1 MEHVLLRCST
11 LLTGET
17 SESAQAC
24 GEAGTGCRSCNAQ
37 LTGETSES
45 LTHPVLSLTG
55 PAHPSGGAIDDN
67 GCSTRLTGEGSES
80 AHAGTIIV
88 GIDIVAVPGSREKAV
103 RVDHEGMCCSTRLTG
118 RAVRVPG
125 WRRLPFTGHRIPEPG
140 SPEKAV
146 RENAR

>member
-17 SESAQAC
+17 NESAQAC

-55 PAHPSGGAIDDN
+55 PAHPGGGAIDDN
-67 GCSTRLTGEGSES
+67 GCSTLLTGESSERL
-80 AHAGTIIV
+80 AHESPDRQGRL
-88 GIDIVAVPGSREKAV
+88 VAVPCSRA
-103 RVDHEGMCCSTRLTG
+103 G
-118 RAVRVPG
+118 
-125 WRRLPFTGHRIPEPG
+125 
-140 SPEKAV
+140 
-146 RENAR
+146 NQ